1 MNMKK
6 DETKYDDCPCGRNCC
21 EKPEVVNSEHE
32 CSGEDVCEACYQA
45 ECLNCGKSCHCDL

>member
-1 MNMKK
+1 MKK